1 MLQNRQGP
9 WLPAL
14 GTRTTGPGN
23 EKEAMARSD
32 VDGKEAE
39 RKGER
44 GQRSVPFLKAMAA
57 RWRGTE
63 RKKRKGGPMGAS
75 AWRREKEGA
84 LAWWWAA
91 QGSRQ
96 WPSAIMCERRLPC
109 EQWRVPGRRRH
120 RAKGPGRDR
129 QVRPR

>member
-23 EKEAMARSD
+23 EGEAMARSD

-44 GQRSVPFLKAMAA
+44 GQRSAPFLKAMAA

-63 RKKRKGGPMGAS
+63 RKKKERGPDGRVRVEEGEGGSPGMVVGSSGRPAM
-75 AWRREKEGA
+75 A
-84 LAWWWAA
+84 LD
-91 QGSRQ
+91 
-96 WPSAIMCERRLPC
+96 
-109 EQWRVPGRRRH
+109 H
-120 RAKGPGRDR
+120 
-129 QVRPR
+129 QV